1 MPTKIVVNCETGVTE
16 EIELTAEEIA
26 ELEAAQAQAEADRVA
41 REAEAQALAA
51 LKVSAKAK
59 LVAGEPLT
67 EEEASTLIVQ
77 TNNSYARYKKES
89 TRGR

>member
-16 EIELTAEEIA
+16 EIELTADEVA
-26 ELEAAQAQAEADRVA
+26 ELEAAQAQAELDHAAAETEQA
-41 REAEAQALAA
+41 RIDA

-67 EEEASTLIVQ
+67 TEEASLLI
-77 TNNSYARYKKES
+77 
-89 TRGR
+89 G